1 MTMSWLETVA
11 KNVGISVTEAEE
23 RLQKRGIFSDKT
35 IRPTPKLTITGIRF
49 KGYKKL
55 VKSQGHLVL
64 AGRI

>member
-35 IRPTPKLTITGIRF
+35 IRPTPKLTITGI
-49 KGYKKL
+49 
-55 VKSQGHLVL
+55 
-64 AGRI
+64 